1 MTDEAYVFD
10 LKMLCG
16 GYAYFSTYTMFDR
29 FGKYHREFRKPSTV
43 SIKRFAEAAIVL
55 LGQNPLH
62 IENKKQFQSWL
73 RAKGWAIAKK
83 QYAHESMQQWL
94 KAKECINS
102 AISLFTDIELVA
114 PSTLKRS
121 YSGKKKDKIIERDG
135 NKCIICG
142 SESELT
148 MQHIIPF
155 SKGGETTS
163 RNLVTLCKSC
173 NQERE
178 DNVDYSLFDVAG
190 LPHTYDRALI
200 NGPHVSKEQLWK
212 AADLSSNLMQTRCEL
227 W

>member
-1 MTDEAYVFD
+1 MKDEAFVFD

-16 GYAYFSTYTMFDR
+16 GYAYFTTYTMFDR

-43 SIKRFAEAAIVL
+43 SVARFVEAVKL
-55 LGQNPLH
+55 FGLNPLH
-62 IENKKQFQSWL
+62 VSNKIAFQSWL
-73 RAKGWAIAKK
+73 RAKGWAIADKE
-83 QYAHESMQQWL
+83 YVHETMQQWL

-102 AISLFTDIELVA
+102 AISLFTDIELVS

-121 YSGKKKDKIIERDG
+121 YSGKKKDDILERDG
-135 NKCIICG
+135 NNCIICG
-142 SESELT
+142 SDKRLT
-148 MQHIIPF
+148 LQHIIPY

-163 RNLVTLCKSC
+163 RNLVTLCESC
-173 NQERE
+173 NQELR
-178 DNVDYSLFDVAG
+178 DNVDYGLFDVAG

-200 NGPHVSKEQLWK
+200 NSPHVSKEQIWK

>member
-1 MTDEAYVFD
+1 MTDEAYIFD

-16 GYAYFSTYTMFDR
+16 GYAYFSTFTMFDR

-55 LGQNPLH
+55 GQNPLH

-83 QYAHESMQQWL
+83 KYVHESMHQWL
-94 KAKECINS
+94 KSKECINS
-102 AISLFTDIELVA
+102 AISLFTDIDLVA

-121 YSGKKKDKIIERDG
+121 YSGKKKDEIIERDG
-135 NKCIICG
+135 NNCIICR

-148 MQHIIPF
+148 MQHVIPF

-173 NQERE
+173 NQELE

-190 LPHTYDRALI
+190 LPHTYDRVLI
-200 NGPHVSKEQLWK
+200 NAPHVSKEQLWK